1 MFGPPGFGVVCMTE
15 HWRKR
20 KCSSVDVDS
29 FTADPDQQNS
39 FQLSYR
45 VGCRKPEASISGA
58 WSDKRI
64 RSRVI
69 CIQRG
74 DSEETHWWIMSP
86 LFGKSGEWCGEYDSF
101 VMKHTLSASGL
112 EDGITSP
119 IIQSYFY
126 PLWQKLFHRL
136 TARRHFRSQM
146 CGFVRVYK
154 KPVPV
159 YTVNLACK
167 GCFSQIA
174 HHFYF
179 SRCEQ
184 HLLLFALSRNDAI
197 CCFFTLESTTI
208 YPWKQNSGFKHFI

>member
-1 MFGPPGFGVVCMTE
+1 MV
-15 HWRKR
+15 
-20 KCSSVDVDS
+20 
-29 FTADPDQQNS
+29 
-39 FQLSYR
+39 
-45 VGCRKPEASISGA
+45 
-58 WSDKRI
+58 
-64 RSRVI
+64 
-69 CIQRG
+69 
-74 DSEETHWWIMSP
+74 WWIW
-86 LFGKSGEWCGEYDSF
+86 FFCDEA
-101 VMKHTLSASGL
+101 HTVSASGL

-197 CCFFTLESTTI
+197 CCFFTLCKHNLPLFTRGNRIQVLNTSFKVVMTWIFLHKKTNMFVI
-208 YPWKQNSGFKHFI
+208 YITFWPSV